1 MDRFEDL
8 LFGILNNN
16 RELSDLV
23 GRDTVGDY
31 TIDTCYTID
40 QGYETAV
47 WVEGGEI
54 IIVQRYPNRELA
66 EKGHKVWCM
75 ICLTKPEK
83 IYSVQTEQYESFY
96 ERI

>member
-1 MDRFEDL
+1 MDSFEDL
-8 LFGILNNN
+8 LFGIFNNN
-16 RELSDLV
+16 RDFSDLV
-23 GRDTVGDY
+23 GRDIVGDY
-31 TIDTCYTID
+31 IIDTCYTID

-83 IYSVQTEQYESFY
+83 AYSVQTEQYENFY